1 MEKYLE
7 IISAEYLKEY
17 KIIFTFNNKKNV
29 TIDFYPFLKKETSP
43 HIKPYLNKNKFK
55 NFKISGGD
63 IQWNEFEMCY
73 RPEII
78 YNWNRYFKNDYR

>member
-29 TIDFYPFLKKETSP
+29 TIDFYPF
-43 HIKPYLNKNKFK
+43 
-55 NFKISGGD
+55 
-63 IQWNEFEMCY
+63 
-73 RPEII
+73 
-78 YNWNRYFKNDYR
+78 